1 MARFCTLCS
10 GSSGNSA
17 YISGSDTAV
26 LVDAGKSCKQLLA
39 AMEAKKIDPKALR
52 GILVT
57 HEHTDHVSGL
67 KTLVKR
73 LKIPVYGS
81 QEVLE
86 KLTYGKILEPQ
97 TEMVP
102 VTPGQPLE
110 IGSLR
115 VEVFDTPHDSIHSV
129 GYKFHT
135 MDGRTL
141 MIATD
146 LGYVTEE
153 IRQRMTG
160 CDLVLLEANY
170 DQRMLGASSYPYY
183 LKQRIASNQG
193 HLSNESCAAELVG
206 LVRAGTTR
214 LMLGHLSQ
222 HNNLPQLAYQTAY
235 AALAMDGLR
244 ENLDFTLKVAP
255 REEPGEMVVL

>member
-1 MARFCTLCS
+1 
-10 GSSGNSA
+10 
-17 YISGSDTAV
+17 
-26 LVDAGKSCKQLLA
+26 
-39 AMEAKKIDPKALR
+39 
-52 GILVT
+52 
-57 HEHTDHVSGL
+57 
-67 KTLVKR
+67 
-73 LKIPVYGS
+73 
-81 QEVLE
+81 
-86 KLTYGKILEPQ
+86 
-97 TEMVP
+97 
-102 VTPGQPLE
+102 
-110 IGSLR
+110 
-115 VEVFDTPHDSIHSV
+115 
-129 GYKFHT
+129 
-135 MDGRTL
+135 

-214 LMLGHLSQ
+214 LILGHLSQ

-255 REEPGEMVVL
+255 REEPWDMVIL